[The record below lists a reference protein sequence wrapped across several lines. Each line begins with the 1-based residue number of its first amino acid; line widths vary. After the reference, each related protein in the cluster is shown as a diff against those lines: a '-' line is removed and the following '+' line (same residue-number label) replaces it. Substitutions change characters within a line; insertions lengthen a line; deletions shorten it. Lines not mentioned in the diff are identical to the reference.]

1 MFDVLLTCNA
11 QGSVV
16 NWSFATSVSTSG
28 GEWPGEGAFHNEIS

>member
-1 MFDVLLTCNA
+1 
-11 QGSVV
+11 VV